1 MAELA
6 DVLDLGSNG
15 NSRAGSSPVTRT
27 ISSVLT
33 EPEWFC
39 MTLGFFYCFFSLR
52 KRQTQ
57 RPNPVLYELIRCF
70 QVSFQGQV
78 FLY

>member
-33 EPEWFC
+33 GSGWFC
-39 MTLGFFYCFFSLR
+39 MTLGFLLFFNLR

-70 QVSFQGQV
+70 HVSFQGQV